1 MKKLEPIGK
10 YIQLSDVRNTDLSVT
25 TLLGVAA
32 DKRYIPSVANVNG
45 TDLSK
50 YKVIHQGQFAC
61 NLMHVCRDGVLP
73 VAMYKGEPAII
84 SPAYPIFEVQDE
96 NNLLPEYLHMY
107 LSRPE
112 FDREAVFYAMKGIRG
127 SLDWN
132 DFIEMKIP
140 IPDIDVQRKIV
151 TEYQTIEKRIEN
163 NNRLIKVLE
172 ETAQN
177 IYYHTFVEN
186 IDPENLPKGWKRG
199 NIAEIAKIKSGKSI
213 IEKRDSPSEVFQIPV
228 AGATGIIGYTENANV
243 NEKLLTTGRVGTLGV
258 VNRYYEPIW
267 AADNVIVII
276 SKYYEFMYQIL
287 NGLDYNILTKL
298 GVQSLITKGDLEKY
312 EIIIP
317 NKNEIIDY
325 ENKVAPI
332 VEIERLFNKENKFL
346 LKIKDLLLSKL
357 S

>member
-151 TEYQTIEKRIEN
+151 AEYQTIEKRIEN

-177 IYYHTFVEN
+177 IFLKTFPNYSDEEMKLGLLFTPLRGKNIILENCITGNVPVIAAGKEPSAYHNQSNTDAPVITISSSGANAGFVRLNRQKIWASDCSYIDKKQCKCIFFAYMCLKLLQEKIFSLQEGTGQPHIYPSHITEIKIGQIDAEKISEYELKVEN
-186 IDPENLPKGWKRG
+186 IFKTIFTAQEENSRLQKILP
-199 NIAEIAKIKSGKSI
+199 
-213 IEKRDSPSEVFQIPV
+213 
-228 AGATGIIGYTENANV
+228 
-243 NEKLLTTGRVGTLGV
+243 
-258 VNRYYEPIW
+258 
-267 AADNVIVII
+267 
-276 SKYYEFMYQIL
+276 
-287 NGLDYNILTKL
+287 
-298 GVQSLITKGDLEKY
+298 
-312 EIIIP
+312 
-317 NKNEIIDY
+317 
-325 ENKVAPI
+325 
-332 VEIERLFNKENKFL
+332 
-346 LKIKDLLLSKL
+346 LLLSKL